1 MKTKNVRFILTMAA
15 FCLSGLILLQVY
27 WFRKSY
33 ELTRN
38 QFNDKVSIALIAVAE
53 RIYRDRKDSTSSIE
67 AVQQIT
73 DEYFTVNIND
83 TVNHNYLENLIQL
96 EFSTYGIDAEYEYVI
111 YDCFADSIIWKG
123 YVKKE
128 EDNSFETFLF
138 TKRNVP
144 LSELPQDS
152 HKFGVFF
159 PEKNRY
165 IISQL
170 QLMVISSF
178 GVMIFVIFFI
188 YVLVI
193 VLKQKRL
200 SEVKTDFINNMTH
213 EFKTP
218 ISTISM
224 SGEALLKPGITD
236 KPEKIQRYAS
246 IIKEES
252 QRLRNHVDKILEI
265 AVLDADKPKLR
276 FSKFDVNDVIDSATD
291 RLRVKIEDLHGTIH
305 IQKSAVNSTI
315 NADRDHIQ
323 NIIFNLLENGMKYS
337 GGAPHLSVRTTDE
350 GRYIAIHISDTGI
363 GIPRKYQ
370 KFIFQKF
377 YRVGTGNVH
386 NVKGFGLGLHYV
398 KKMINAHKGR
408 ITLKSDEGKGSC
420 FTIYLPLSK
429 S

>member
-1 MKTKNVRFILTMAA
+1 
-15 FCLSGLILLQVY
+15 
-27 WFRKSY
+27 
-33 ELTRN
+33 
-38 QFNDKVSIALIAVAE
+38 
-53 RIYRDRKDSTSSIE
+53 
-67 AVQQIT
+67 
-73 DEYFTVNIND
+73 
-83 TVNHNYLENLIQL
+83 
-96 EFSTYGIDAEYEYVI
+96 
-111 YDCFADSIIWKG
+111 
-123 YVKKE
+123 
-128 EDNSFETFLF
+128 
-138 TKRNVP
+138 
-144 LSELPQDS
+144 
-152 HKFGVFF
+152 
-159 PEKNRY
+159 
-165 IISQL
+165 
-170 QLMVISSF
+170 
-178 GVMIFVIFFI
+178 
-188 YVLVI
+188 
-193 VLKQKRL
+193 
-200 SEVKTDFINNMTH
+200 
-213 EFKTP
+213 
-218 ISTISM
+218 M